1 MNLAVPGAI
10 KAVRRTLAHM
20 GLLNF
25 AKRHRRK
32 LAVAAG
38 VGAAVY
44 WAVGYVGSKL
54 RELQEQLLLDRLT
67 REDLERRFEQNQ
79 KDATFTTMALFPTV
93 STQVLDEYDVEETRR
108 MLQELR
114 HGDAQGDTASSLG
127 SSQMGSSQMSASQMS
142 ASQMS
147 ASQTSDQLTGSQI
160 TDPGTSQ
167 ALGGSFV
174 TPPSKAEL
182 WRQIKIGSLTRAF
195 VLVYTGALLT
205 ILTRIQLNILGRRS
219 YAESM
224 EQHLRETTSEAALL
238 ADEEQAGATNR
249 QFLTFSWWILHRGWR
264 VLAERVQSAVE
275 VATAAIEPPN
285 RLNFVQMEDLVGAIH
300 REIDA
305 QGSLANVLL
314 PPPELEQEVLAQIPG
329 SGPAEPDLRAL
340 LDETSTIVSS
350 ASSTDVLHKMV
361 HNALAVLVNKL
372 HPVFASESGD
382 ARLAMALM
390 VVTTQARQM
399 AAGSPLSNEYVDA
412 MIQVPELDA
421 LSAVIYS
428 NY

>member
-1 MNLAVPGAI
+1 
-10 KAVRRTLAHM
+10 
-20 GLLNF
+20 
-25 AKRHRRK
+25 
-32 LAVAAG
+32 
-38 VGAAVY
+38 
-44 WAVGYVGSKL
+44 
-54 RELQEQLLLDRLT
+54 
-67 REDLERRFEQNQ
+67 
-79 KDATFTTMALFPTV
+79 
-93 STQVLDEYDVEETRR
+93 

-127 SSQMGSSQMSASQMS
+127 SSQMGSSQMS

>member
-108 MLQELR
+108 TLQELR

>member
-329 SGPAEPDLRAL
+329 
-340 LDETSTIVSS
+340 
-350 ASSTDVLHKMV
+350 
-361 HNALAVLVNKL
+361 
-372 HPVFASESGD
+372 
-382 ARLAMALM
+382 
-390 VVTTQARQM
+390 
-399 AAGSPLSNEYVDA
+399 
-412 MIQVPELDA
+412 
-421 LSAVIYS
+421 
-428 NY
+428 

>member
-127 SSQMGSSQMSASQMS
+127 SSQMGSSQMS